1 MAAYFVIIIL
11 ITNFTIAKSTLNT
24 VEREIRTIFFQ
35 FRQKFKVS
43 HLKIGEISMR
53 RKIKP

>member
-1 MAAYFVIIIL
+1 MAAYTVIIIL

-43 HLKIGEISMR
+43 HLKNR
-53 RKIKP
+53 

>member
-1 MAAYFVIIIL
+1 MAAYTVIIIL

-43 HLKIGEISMR
+43 NLKIGEISMR